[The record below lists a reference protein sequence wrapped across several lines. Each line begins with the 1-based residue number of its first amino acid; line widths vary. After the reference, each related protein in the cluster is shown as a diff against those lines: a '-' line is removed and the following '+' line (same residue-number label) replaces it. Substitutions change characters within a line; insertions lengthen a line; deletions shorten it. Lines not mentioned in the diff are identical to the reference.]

1 MGVSY
6 NGNTSSSNLENV
18 GSIPTTLANF
28 IRRATMLK
36 YVGIIL
42 CVLLLSL
49 SVAFLAVSMI
59 YGDVLFTFVGIG
71 FCIFGAMEM
80 HKETSQLGNND

>member
-1 MGVSY
+1 
-6 NGNTSSSNLENV
+6 
-18 GSIPTTLANF
+18 
-28 IRRATMLK
+28 MLK

-59 YGDVLFTFVGIG
+59 YGDVFFTFVGIG

-80 HKETSQLGNND
+80 NKETSQLGKNGGRQSSLPYIIGVTNEGL

>member
-1 MGVSY
+1 MI
-6 NGNTSSSNLENV
+6 LRER
-18 GSIPTTLANF
+18 L
-28 IRRATMLK
+28 MLK

-59 YGDVLFTFVGIG
+59 YGDVFFTFVGIG

-80 HKETSQLGNND
+80 NKETSQLGNND